1 MPTMIF
7 MTSFYRRILKY
18 TGAPASLFHKNKII
32 LPGILFFS
40 LVLFSCE
47 ETSTTIGS
55 ELLPGT
61 DFVEVF
67 AADTIP
73 VESYT
78 MYVDSVFSTNRT
90 YSYLGGLYDP
100 YFGNTFSDFVSQL
113 RLTKKYSGGVPSVD
127 SVKLVIPIL
136 GAKGELGIQQKVTL
150 YEITEQLYSDS
161 LYYSNRD
168 PKAGLSL
175 GSYPL
180 PVITKDS
187 ANTFVVSLPGWVG
200 EYLMRDTTKLNQE
213 GGANDFRSFFKGLYV
228 TVAAGTKSGIKGSV
242 PDIPQM
248 MALSFNSGD
257 FRIRVYYHTASISN
271 LTFDF
276 IINANSVRY
285 NRYFHD
291 FSTGEPGKK
300 IMHINDGFKDTLSYI
315 QGFNGVFTRIK
326 FPKLEEFKDK
336 MPFSVNKTRLTFT
349 VFLDEDIY
357 KTTTV
362 PSRIYMSYIK
372 STGTKDIVP
381 DYYVSST
388 FFDGTFNTAA
398 KTYSFNLSAF
408 AQEYLEGR
416 IPDPVVDMYFP
427 EGEIKNVILKA
438 NNSPSPVGFQFVFTQ
453 F

>member
-7 MTSFYRRILKY
+7 MTSFYRRIDQY
-18 TGAPASLFHKNKII
+18 TGAPALLFHNNKII
-32 LPGILFFS
+32 LAGILLFS
-40 LVLFSCE
+40 LLLYSCE
-47 ETSTTIGS
+47 EESTTIGS

-78 MYVDSVFSTNRT
+78 MYVDSIFSTNRT

-100 YFGNTFSDFVSQL
+100 YFGNTFTDFVSQL
-113 RLTKKYSGGVPSVD
+113 RLTKKYSGGTPVVD

-136 GAKGELGIQQKVTL
+136 GADGELGIQQKVLL

-168 PKAGLSL
+168 PKAGLLL

-180 PVITKDS
+180 PVIKTDS
-187 ANTFVVSLPGWVG
+187 AYNFILSMPVWVG
-200 EYLMRDTTKLNQE
+200 EYLMRDTTKLNQD
-213 GGANDFRSFFKGLYV
+213 GGVNDFRSFFKGIYV
-228 TVAAGTKSGIKGSV
+228 TVEAGTKSGIKGSV
-242 PDIPQM
+242 PDVPQL

-257 FRIRVYYHTASISN
+257 FRIRVYYHTISTSN
-271 LTFDF
+271 LTYDF
-276 IINANSVRY
+276 IINSNSVRY
-285 NRYFHD
+285 NRYLHD
-291 FSTGEPGKK
+291 YTTGEPGKK

-326 FPKLEEFKDK
+326 FPKLKEFKEI
-336 MPFSVNKTRLTFT
+336 MPFSVNKTKLIFT

-357 KTTTV
+357 TTTTL
-362 PSRIYMSYIK
+362 PSRIYMSYLK
-372 STGTKDIVP
+372 STGTRDIVP

-398 KTYSFNLSAF
+398 KTFSFNLSAF

-416 IPDPVVDMYFP
+416 ITDPVVDMYFP

-438 NNSPSPVGFQFVFTQ
+438 NNSPSPVSFQFVFTR